1 VFEEANVVGGGLA
14 GVEAAWQAAEL
25 GAKVRLYEMRPV
37 LQTPAHRTDKLAEIV
52 CSNSLKTD
60 EPGSA
65 PYLLKEE
72 LRRGKSLVM
81 EVAAATRVPA
91 GAALSVDRI
100 KFAELIT
107 ERIEAHPN
115 IEIVREEVRSIAD
128 SSIADCGLR
137 IADSVSIDVESG
149 FSSSDD
155 NGSKSAIRNPRSAI
169 EESATI
175 VATGPLTS
183 NALTESIMKFTG
195 DDQLYFYDAIA
206 PIVAADSIDMSIAF
220 KAARYGKG
228 GDDYINCPMNR
239 EQYETFINE
248 LLVAKS
254 VPLKRF
260 EETKWFESCLPIE
273 EIARRGVDTL
283 RFGPM
288 KPKGLPDPKTGYEAY
303 ACVQLRQE
311 NLMADAYGLVGFQ
324 NHLRYGEQARVLRL
338 IPGLENAEF
347 LQFGQIHRNTF
358 INSPKILNEDLST
371 RTNPRLFFAGQ
382 ITGVEGYVES
392 VATGWLAGINAVR
405 VMRDQP
411 MLTAPPTSA
420 IGALCRY
427 VSNVET
433 KNFQPVNITFG
444 LIEELPVELRK
455 KYRNKRERH
464 VIQVERALKDWD
476 EFIPQIGQGEKKVG
490 ASHLS

>member
-1 VFEEANVVGGGLA
+1 MNEVVNVIGGGLA
-14 GVEAAWQAAEL
+14 GVEAAWQAAEA
-25 GAKVRLYEMRPV
+25 GVKVRLCEMRPV
-37 LQTPAHRTDKLAEIV
+37 QQTPAHKTDKLAEIV

-60 EPGSA
+60 EPGTA

-81 EVAAATRVPA
+81 EAAASTRVPA

-115 IEIVREEVRSIAD
+115 IEIRQEEVKQIP
-128 SSIADCGLR
+128 
-137 IADSVSIDVESG
+137 
-149 FSSSDD
+149 SD
-155 NGSKSAIRNPRSAI
+155 GV
-169 EESATI
+169 TI
-175 VATGPLTS
+175 IATGPLTS
-183 NALTESIMKFTG
+183 DALTVEIMRFTG

-220 KAARYGKG
+220 KAARYDKG
-228 GDDYINCPMNR
+228 GDDYINCPMDR
-239 EQYETFINE
+239 DQYERFIAE
-248 LLVAKS
+248 LLDAKS

-260 EETKWFESCLPIE
+260 EDTHWFESCLPIE
-273 EIARRGVDTL
+273 EIARRGPETL

-288 KPKGLPDPKTGYEAY
+288 KPKGLRHPKTGEEPW

-311 NLMADAYGLVGFQ
+311 NMMADAYGLVGFQ
-324 NHLRYGEQARVLRL
+324 NHLRYGEQERVLKL
-338 IPGLENAEF
+338 IPGLANAEF

-358 INSPKILNEDLST
+358 INSPKILNETLATKTD
-371 RTNPRLFFAGQ
+371 PRLFFAGQ

-392 VATGWLAGINAVR
+392 VATGWLAGLNAVR
-405 VMRDQP
+405 VLRDQP
-411 MLTAPPTSA
+411 MLTAPQTSA

-444 LIEELPVELRK
+444 LLEPLPPELRK
-455 KYRNKRERH
+455 IYRRKRERH
-464 VIQVERALKDWD
+464 EVQVERALIDWD
-476 EFIPQIGQGEKKVG
+476 EWIQHFYNLSAHQG
-490 ASHLS
+490 S

>member
-1 VFEEANVVGGGLA
+1 MKFINVIGGGLA
-14 GVEAAWQAAEL
+14 GVEAAWQAAEV
-25 GAKVRLYEMRPV
+25 GAKVRLFEMRPV
-37 LQTPAHRTDKLAEIV
+37 MQTPAHRTDKLAEIV
-52 CSNSLKTD
+52 CSNSLKSD

-72 LRRGKSLVM
+72 LRRGGSLVM
-81 EVAAATRVPA
+81 EAAHATKIPA
-91 GAALSVDRI
+91 GAALAVDRG
-100 KFAELIT
+100 KFADYIT
-107 ERIEAHPN
+107 EKIEVHPN
-115 IEIVREEVRSIAD
+115 ITIIREEAREISQ
-128 SSIADCGLR
+128 
-137 IADSVSIDVESG
+137 
-149 FSSSDD
+149 DD
-155 NGSKSAIRNPRSAI
+155 I
-169 EESATI
+169 TI
-175 VATGPLTS
+175 IATGPLTS
-183 NALTESIMKFTG
+183 EALTLEIIKLTG
-195 DDQLYFYDAIA
+195 GDQLYFYDAIA

-228 GDDYINCPMNR
+228 GDDYINCPMNE
-239 EQYETFINE
+239 EQYAVFYSE
-248 LLVAKS
+248 LTTAKS

-260 EETKWFESCLPIE
+260 EDTHWFESCLPIE
-273 EIARRGVDTL
+273 EAARRGVDTL

-288 KPKGLPDPKTGYEAY
+288 KPKGLYEPATGQEPY
-303 ACVQLRQE
+303 AAVQLRQE

-358 INSPKILNEDLST
+358 INSPKILNETLQT
-371 RTNPRLFFAGQ
+371 RSNPNIFFAGQ

-405 VMRDQP
+405 VLRGEKTV
-411 MLTAPPTSA
+411 TAPQTSA

-444 LIEELPVELRK
+444 LLQELPVELRK

-464 VIQVERALKDWD
+464 MIQVERALRDWD
-476 EFIPQIGQGEKKVG
+476 EWIVG
-490 ASHLS
+490 TQPVGIHPVGTQAPSLPTPLTA

>member
-1 VFEEANVVGGGLA
+1 MEDIITVVGGGLA
-14 GVEAAWQAAEL
+14 GVEAAWQAAEA
-25 GAKVRLYEMRPV
+25 GARVRLYEMRPD
-37 LQTPAHRTDKLAEIV
+37 LQTPAHRTDMLAEIV
-52 CSNSLKTD
+52 CSNSLKSD
-60 EPGSA
+60 EPGTA

-72 LRRGKSLVM
+72 LRRGRSLVM
-81 EVAAATRVPA
+81 DAAAATKVPA
-91 GAALSVDRI
+91 GAALSVDRA

-107 ERIEAHPN
+107 IRIERHPN
-115 IEIVREEVRSIAD
+115 IQVVRGEVTSIAD
-128 SSIADCGLR
+128 RGSR
-137 IADSVSIDVESG
+137 NSG
-149 FSSSDD
+149 PAS
-155 NGSKSAIRNPRSAI
+155 RSTDRQTQGP
-169 EESATI
+169 TI

-183 NALTESIMKFTG
+183 DALTSDIMRLTG

-206 PIVAADSIDMSIAF
+206 PIVAADSIDMSVAF

-228 GDDYINCPMNR
+228 GDDYINCPMSR
-239 EQYETFINE
+239 EEYQTFYDALIE
-248 LLVAKS
+248 AKS

-260 EETKWFESCLPIE
+260 EETRWFESCLPIE

-288 KPKGLPDPKTGYEAY
+288 KPKGLADPRTGAEPY

-311 NLMADAYGLVGFQ
+311 NLMADAYGFVGFQ
-324 NHLRYGEQARVLRL
+324 NHLRYGEQERVLRL
-338 IPGLENAEF
+338 IPGLQNADF

-358 INSPKILNEDLST
+358 INSPKILNETLAT
-371 RTNPRLFFAGQ
+371 RSNPRLFFAGQ

-392 VATGWLAGINAVR
+392 VATGWLAGLNAVR
-405 VMRDQP
+405 FLRGQP

-444 LIEELPVELRK
+444 LLEPLPVELRK
-455 KYRNKRERH
+455 KHRNKRERH
-464 VIQVERALKDWD
+464 MVQVERALKDWD
-476 EFIPQIGQGEKKVG
+476 GFLADTFPRAGAQG
-490 ASHLS
+490 